1 VRLYSRYEWLRGSFS
16 AISRLLSLNFIP
28 NEVLMKFQ
36 RCFMIRCALLL
47 LPVLLM
53 ASFAAAEDKKPDDSK
68 DACMQASPANLCNA
82 GNTCGA
88 SCSIDV
94 KRTAHSSS
102 ATPNIPGA
110 KGDGFFCVKAGT
122 TVTWQSTAKNTGFL
136 IDFGGSSPFDPPGTI
151 TGGTE
156 KSVPVVAKTPGCY
169 KYNFTASNSK
179 AIYGMGK
186 AAQSQ
191 LIVIGGE

>member
-1 VRLYSRYEWLRGSFS
+1 
-16 AISRLLSLNFIP
+16 
-28 NEVLMKFQ
+28 MKIQ
-36 RCFMIRCALLL
+36 RCVTIRCALLL
-47 LPVLLM
+47 LPVLLI
-53 ASFAAAEDKKPDDSK
+53 ASFAAAQDKKKDNSK
-68 DACMQASPANLCNA
+68 DACAQTNPASLCNA
-82 GNTCGA
+82 GNTCGSA
-88 SCSIDV
+88 CSVDV
-94 KRTAHSSS
+94 KRTAHSSA

-110 KGDGFFCVKAGT
+110 KGDGFFCVKTGS

-136 IDFGGSSPFDPPGTI
+136 INFDASSPFDPPGTI

-169 KYNFTASNSK
+169 KYSFTASNSN

-191 LIVIGGE
+191 IVVIAGQ